1 MTLHCHKVD
10 DHTLV
15 EDGQKPVHVP
25 AGWKIA
31 PGDADDIRVCGAHP
45 WQSDRLVFVDGSHHR
60 TFRMQLK
67 NVASDKLEAE
77 VKELAAELAMRKEL
91 AAELAILMPQRF
103 EALEAIEEWCAVVD
117 VTKHGIREEVTKRG
131 TLLQDSQGSRVEFH
145 RYDVLLRKTAQS
157 EMPRGS
163 LFRWFKK

>member
-10 DHTLV
+10 DHTRV

-60 TFRMQLK
+60 TFMQLK
-67 NVASDKLEAE
+67 NVASDDLEALLDLEKDVE
-77 VKELAAELAMRKEL
+77 VYSRLRNNTCASLHSSRCRFCSGNKMRK
-91 AAELAILMPQRF
+91 
-103 EALEAIEEWCAVVD
+103 
-117 VTKHGIREEVTKRG
+117 
-131 TLLQDSQGSRVEFH
+131 SR
-145 RYDVLLRKTAQS
+145 
-157 EMPRGS
+157 
-163 LFRWFKK
+163 

>member
-25 AGWKIA
+25 AGWEIA

-45 WQSDRLVFVDGSHHR
+45 WQSDRLVFVDGDHHR
-60 TFRMQLK
+60 TFHMQLK

-77 VKELAAELAMRKEL
+77 GNELAAALLHLKEVEVYSRL
-91 AAELAILMPQRF
+91 RNNT
-103 EALEAIEEWCAVVD
+103 CASL
-117 VTKHGIREEVTKRG
+117 HSSRCR
-131 TLLQDSQGSRVEFH
+131 LCSGS
-145 RYDVLLRKTAQS
+145 K
-157 EMPRGS
+157 MNNS
-163 LFRWFKK
+163 LC